1 MPETS
6 YDGLA
11 PFYHLLFPDWDTSM
25 ARQAA
30 ALDDIIHQT
39 WGTEVRTVLDAAC
52 GIGTQALGLAARGY
66 QITAS
71 DLSQAEVERARR
83 EASARGLAIDFAVAD
98 MREAFTA
105 HGRQQFDLV
114 IACDN
119 SVPHLLTD
127 DDLRR
132 AFSQFHACLRT
143 GGGCL
148 LTVRDYEQEELGGVQ
163 VKPAVFR
170 VDLDGV
176 RRLIFQVWESDGPH
190 YDFTLYL
197 IEDRGGPDAV
207 THVLRSRYYAVGT
220 DRLSALMSEAGFA
233 DVARLDGVFYQP
245 VLVGTKR

>member
-1 MPETS
+1 MPETF

-11 PFYHLLFPDWDTSM
+11 PFYHLLFPDWDASM

-30 ALDDIIHQT
+30 ALDGVIRQR
-39 WGTEVRTVLDAAC
+39 WGGEVRTVLDAAC
-52 GIGTQALGLAARGY
+52 GIGTQALGLAAREY
-66 QITAS
+66 QVTAS
-71 DLSQAEVERARR
+71 DLSHAEVERARR
-83 EASARGLAIDFAVAD
+83 EAAVRGLTVDFTVAD

-105 HGRQQFDLV
+105 HGRRQFDMV

-132 AFSQFHACLRT
+132 ALGQFHACLRP

-148 LTVRDYEQEELGGVQ
+148 LTVRDYDQEERGGTQ
-163 VKPAVFR
+163 VKPATFR
-170 VDLDGV
+170 ADPDGV

-197 IEDRGGPDAV
+197 IEDWGGPDAV
-207 THVLRSRYYAVGT
+207 THILRSRYYAVGT
-220 DRLSALMSEAGFA
+220 DHLLALMSEAGFA
-233 DVARLDGVFYQP
+233 DVARLDSVFYQP